1 MRSLGSKSAEV
12 RIAFLGESLT
22 QWTGGVDFL
31 RLCISGLASATS
43 NGGWDLLLP
52 KATIMQRTA
61 SAASSIKRQL
71 FSFVTKRK
79 APQPAPVSLAEL
91 QDAMN
96 YTEGTVE
103 IIRYRSSRAGL
114 IGALSRR
121 KSEVLYPCQ
130 LSLGKKFPIPWI
142 GYIPDFQHRRL
153 PDFFGKKECVLRD
166 RIFSGV
172 LTDTCAVVVNAKAVV
187 DDIEKFY
194 PNHQAKVFA
203 LPFCPPISP
212 SLSHDS
218 ADFARRYN
226 LPGKYF
232 LISNQFWIHKSH
244 ETAFDALRLVRDAGP
259 DVHILCTGNTTD
271 YRWPG
276 HFNKLKSWV
285 VKNELQKNIRFL
297 GIIPKGDQLA
307 IMRQSVALIQPTLFE
322 GGPGG
327 GAVYDAVST
336 CTPAIVSDIDV
347 NREIDIGVIEF
358 FRAGSAEDLAE
369 KMLKVLHDPPIR
381 MSRNEVLEIL
391 SRRRLEFGI
400 QLLEAARFAR
410 DSWMPFAEVRK

>member
-1 MRSLGSKSAEV
+1 MARYQSAKLSGPYRRIRERNMRRNRQSFQQIAINSNTSGCNTPMRSLGSKSAEV

-130 LSLGKKFPIPWI
+130 LSLGKKFP
-142 GYIPDFQHRRL
+142 F
-153 PDFFGKKECVLRD
+153 
-166 RIFSGV
+166 
-172 LTDTCAVVVNAKAVV
+172 
-187 DDIEKFY
+187 
-194 PNHQAKVFA
+194 
-203 LPFCPPISP
+203 
-212 SLSHDS
+212 
-218 ADFARRYN
+218 
-226 LPGKYF
+226 PG
-232 LISNQFWIHKSH
+232 
-244 ETAFDALRLVRDAGP
+244 
-259 DVHILCTGNTTD
+259 
-271 YRWPG
+271 
-276 HFNKLKSWV
+276 
-285 VKNELQKNIRFL
+285 
-297 GIIPKGDQLA
+297 
-307 IMRQSVALIQPTLFE
+307 
-322 GGPGG
+322 
-327 GAVYDAVST
+327 
-336 CTPAIVSDIDV
+336 
-347 NREIDIGVIEF
+347 
-358 FRAGSAEDLAE
+358 
-369 KMLKVLHDPPIR
+369 
-381 MSRNEVLEIL
+381 
-391 SRRRLEFGI
+391 
-400 QLLEAARFAR
+400 
-410 DSWMPFAEVRK
+410 